1 MTYERF
7 EDLPVWQDAARLAES
22 PRRLSD
28 SARRQERARATARD
42 FERRLI
48 ETLPRDR
55 PMREFPERKRE
66 DAAAAASITPR
77 KTPCARAR

>member
-7 EDLPVWQDAARLAES
+7 EDLPVWQEAARLAEG
-22 PRRLSD
+22 PRRLND
-28 SARRQERARATARD
+28 SVRRQKCARAAALDFARRRV
-42 FERRLI
+42 
-48 ETLPRDR
+48 ETLPRGH

-77 KTPCARAR
+77 KKPCARAR